1 MAAQPHTLNR
11 IDRPTPQHFHHEYIA
26 PARPA
31 VLTGIANQWP
41 SHGRWSAEYFR
52 RQYGAIKARIELQ
65 GGKDP
70 RHYFPER
77 KYAEMD
83 LATFVDKLPEEHPR
97 HYLSQWP
104 ALRNIPELTGDLVP
118 LSDYQ
123 TVPEYYPDFLRRRLR
138 LERHFWFGAAGTF
151 STLHFDPAD
160 NFFAQIWGR
169 KKFILFAP
177 EQGPLLYRSHQLC
190 EQSPFCLGLFSPVDV
205 AHPDL
210 ERFPRYAQATPIEVV
225 LEPGEILYVPPGW
238 WHYVVSVDASMGVSH
253 WWYRQAIPP
262 HNVERYVSGAACWS
276 RLALRGRK
284 KPPSQKA

>member
-1 MAAQPHTLNR
+1 MSLKQEAL
-11 IDRPTPQHFHHEYIA
+11 DRVACPTPQQFHHEYIA
-26 PARPA
+26 RERPA
-31 VLTGIANQWP
+31 VLTGIADRWP
-41 SHGRWSAEYFR
+41 SHTRWSAEHFR
-52 RQYGAIKARIELQ
+52 REYGSVRAEVELQ

-70 RHYFPER
+70 RSYFPER

-83 LATFVDKLPEEHPR
+83 LTTFVDKLPGDSPR

-104 ALRNIPELTGDLVP
+104 ALRHIPQLTQDIVP

-123 TVPEYYPDFLRRRLR
+123 TVPEYYPGFLQRRLR

-169 KKFILFAP
+169 KKFILFPP
-177 EQGPLLYRSHQLC
+177 EQGPLLYRSHELC
-190 EQSPFCLGLFSPVDV
+190 ETYPFCLALFSPVDV

-210 ERFPRYAQATPIEVV
+210 KRFPRYAEATPIEVV
-225 LEPGEILYVPPGW
+225 LDPGEILYLPAGW
-238 WHYVVSVDASMGVSH
+238 WHYVVSVDASIGLSH

-262 HNVERYVSGAACWS
+262 KNVERYVTGAACWG
-276 RLALRGRK
+276 RLALSGK
-284 KPPSQKA
+284 KKLWSKKA